1 MSVWG
6 YGIWVIC
13 RCRIALL
20 GIYWER
26 VEELGRWAVA
36 TVQWRLRKVQQLQY
50 QSTWDHSRVR
60 PRSQE
65 EVASYRTVRESN
77 SRE

>member
-1 MSVWG
+1 MWED
-6 YGIWVIC
+6 

-26 VEELGRWAVA
+26 VEELGRWVVA

-50 QSTWDHSRVR
+50 KGTWDQGRVR
-60 PRSQE
+60 HRAQE
-65 EVASYRTVRESN
+65 EGAKL
-77 SRE
+77 